1 MSHLKIWVYLVFP
14 PLTKIQFGENRVYQ
28 ASTLVVLWGTLQY
41 STSKTS
47 KCSLGGTIANTG
59 SQWNTTNIVALSR
72 WAVRPPFKQK
82 SQGTKISSTKSWCCR
97 GQTGLQLVFICI
109 YFPKILIHT
118 TNVCRNGFYTSK
130 RRNIL
135 IFHSFRWKE
144 YADEKI
150 TGK

>member
-1 MSHLKIWVYLVFP
+1 
-14 PLTKIQFGENRVYQ
+14 
-28 ASTLVVLWGTLQY
+28 
-41 STSKTS
+41 
-47 KCSLGGTIANTG
+47 
-59 SQWNTTNIVALSR
+59 
-72 WAVRPPFKQK
+72 
-82 SQGTKISSTKSWCCR
+82 
-97 GQTGLQLVFICI
+97 LVFICI